1 MFFNFNINL
10 LQNKNMINKVVKD
23 VIFYTFFNGLY
34 VSSICAY
41 HKYVIVIVNQTM
53 INNSTKI
60 DK

>member
-1 MFFNFNINL
+1 
-10 LQNKNMINKVVKD
+10 MIDKVVKD

-41 HKYVIVIVNQTM
+41 HKYVIVNQTI